1 MQEGKITVKMFL
13 WVYRSCDSIKFEKIQ
28 EGVTHLFVQFS
39 PLTYVENIS
48 IFFPSKKQVKMSFAT
63 ISFVLLFLCM
73 IVVFPLDLE
82 TSVRP
87 EEIALVQYDSRPLD
101 DYWVASARWNKYYC
115 DLHHHL
121 FIYYTAIKQCEYDK
135 DNPLASPWC
144 KVKAMIQ
151 ANEDY
156 PAVKIFIYMDS
167 DAVVDMRFKK
177 SPVNSLLKT
186 MQTKMQWDVESR
198 PMVFN
203 QVRK

>member
-1 MQEGKITVKMFL
+1 M
-13 WVYRSCDSIKFEKIQ
+13 
-28 EGVTHLFVQFS
+28 
-39 PLTYVENIS
+39 IS
-48 IFFPSKKQVKMSFAT
+48 LL
-63 ISFVLLFLCM
+63 LLFLLC
-73 IVVFPLDLE
+73 IVVVFPLDLE

-121 FIYYTAIKQCEYDK
+121 FIYYNAIKQCEYDK

-203 QVRK
+203 QVR

>member
-1 MQEGKITVKMFL
+1 
-13 WVYRSCDSIKFEKIQ
+13 
-28 EGVTHLFVQFS
+28 
-39 PLTYVENIS
+39 
-48 IFFPSKKQVKMSFAT
+48 MSSVT
-63 ISFVLLFLCM
+63 ISLVLLLLSI
-73 IVVFPLDLE
+73 IVAVLPLDLE

-115 DLHHHL
+115 DLHHHI

-156 PAVKIFIYMDS
+156 PAVKIFVYMDS

-177 SPVNSLLKT
+177 TPVNTLLKT
-186 MQTKMQWDVESR
+186 MQTKMQWDEESR

-203 QVRK
+203 QVREYPYLILLLFYTWT